1 MADKLTETRTRIVNS
16 IIEDTHHAIGELT
29 NIQESAQRSLDKPV
43 AFNVGRH
50 EAYLHMHVRSI
61 SKRLG
66 QVYLLTALGAGVKS

>member
-1 MADKLTETRTRIVNS
+1 MADKLTETRERITRS
-16 IIEDTHHAIGELT
+16 IIEDVDNAIGELT
-29 NIQESAQRSLDKPV
+29 KIQETAQRSLDKPV

-66 QVYLLTALGAGVKS
+66 QVYLLTALGAGGKS